1 MQRLPH
7 HGATTLS
14 LIVNHGV
21 DAFRA
26 EFLGF
31 GCELG
36 AGDDGDLWIVLL
48 HDRKGCGGRV
58 RVGKREGDE
67 ASAFDLGYP
76 YTFMSNIQPRW

>member
-36 AGDDGDLWIVLL
+36 AGDDGNLRVVLL
-48 HDRKGCGGRV
+48 HNG
-58 RVGKREGDE
+58 
-67 ASAFDLGYP
+67 
-76 YTFMSNIQPRW
+76 